1 MTAGKEWAMS
11 SEFADIEMSEKGAAA
26 TLPARTLP
34 VPGLLPPYRVL
45 LHDDD
50 VNDMGYVVEKIL
62 ELTVLE
68 FQDAIEKML
77 EAHETGVA
85 LLLVTHRERA
95 ELYAEQ
101 FATYKLSVSIEP
113 DA

>member
-1 MTAGKEWAMS
+1 MS
-11 SEFADIEMSEKGAAA
+11 DAFFNIEMSEKGAAA
-26 TLPARTLP
+26 TLPAKTLP

-45 LHDDD
+45 LHNDD
-50 VNDMGYVVEKIL
+50 VNDMGFVVEKIL
-62 ELTVLE
+62 ELTTLE
-68 FQDAIEKML
+68 FEEAIEKML

-101 FATYKLSVSIEP
+101 FQTYQLLVTIEP